1 MSAPAPLEL
10 GAIRKVFFPG
20 TANEVVALNGIDLS
34 VPAGQF
40 VSIIGSNGSGKS
52 TLLNARRRDLPA
64 QRPAGCCSADAT

>member
-1 MSAPAPLEL
+1 MSVPAPLEL
-10 GAIRKVFFPG
+10 SGIRKVFFAG

-52 TLLNARRRDLPA
+52 TLLNAV
-64 QRPAGCCSADAT
+64 AGTFPVTAGQGGARGTAT